1 VKLPSRQPSPSAPLL
16 RRQELAFLP
25 AALELQ
31 ATPPSPL
38 GRKLLWS
45 LLLLLAT
52 VLGWSVWARI
62 DIVTTAPGQVIPS
75 GRVKLVQPFEPGVV
89 AAIHVRDGDRVE
101 QGQLLVELDSTEP
114 GALLRQVEDE
124 LDATRQQLER
134 LARLRRSLESG
145 GRDEGE
151 RAGLGRA
158 QAALLV
164 HERDEHRA
172 RLARL
177 AGERRQ
183 REAELETVAARLA
196 GLRDVLAL
204 VTRRSTA
211 HAQLATVG
219 HVATEAWLKVEQER
233 RSLEAELGALEG
245 NRRSLATA
253 LVTLDRTRDAYLAE
267 RLREVTDAQVTATRQ
282 LATLEQ
288 EQARAEARLARHR
301 LTAPVSGRVQQ
312 LAVHTLGGV
321 VTPAQELLRIVP
333 DDGQLEIEAR
343 VLNRDSAEVHAGMPA
358 VVKIDAYPFTRHG
371 TLAAEIVALSA
382 DALADQALGLVY
394 LARVRLAD
402 IAGQGQPNL
411 HLEPGMAV
419 TVEIRTGERRV
430 IELLLNP
437 LVRAMKEAGRER

>member
-1 VKLPSRQPSPSAPLL
+1 VKLPSRQPSPPAPLP

-62 DIVTTAPGQVIPS
+62 DIVVTAPGQVIPS

-101 QGQLLVELDSTEP
+101 QGQLLVELDPTEP

-124 LDATRQQLER
+124 LAATREQLTR
-134 LARLRRSLESG
+134 LAQLRRFIEHSSHDLQDSP
-145 GRDEGE
+145 
-151 RAGLGRA
+151 GLGNA
-158 QAALLV
+158 QAALLA

-172 RLARL
+172 RLARF

-183 REAELETVAARLA
+183 REAELETVAARLD
-196 GLRDVLAL
+196 GQRNVLTL
-204 VTRRSTA
+204 VTQRSTA
-211 HAQLATVG
+211 HEQLAAVG

-233 RSLEAELGALEG
+233 RGMAAELAALEG
-245 NRRSLATA
+245 NQRSLTTA

-282 LATLEQ
+282 LAALEQ
-288 EQARAEARLARHR
+288 ERARAAARLARHR
-301 LTAPVSGRVQQ
+301 LAAPVSGRVQQ

-343 VLNRDSAEVHAGMPA
+343 VLNRDSAEVRAGMPA

-394 LARVRLAD
+394 LARVRLAAV
-402 IAGQGQPNL
+402 AGQGQPNL

>member
-1 VKLPSRQPSPSAPLL
+1 MKLPSRQPALPAPPP

-31 ATPPSPL
+31 ATPPSPI
-38 GRKLLWS
+38 GRALLWS
-45 LLLLLAT
+45 LLLLLAA

-62 DIVTTAPGQVIPS
+62 DIVATATGRVIPS

-101 QGQLLVELDSTEP
+101 QGTLLVELDPTEP
-114 GALLRQVEDE
+114 GAQLRQIEDE
-124 LDATRQQLER
+124 LAATGEQLER
-134 LARLRRSLESG
+134 LVQLRRFIEHG
-145 GRDEGE
+145 DRDMQDSS
-151 RAGLGRA
+151 GLGDA
-158 QAALLV
+158 QAALLA

-172 RLARL
+172 RLARF

-183 REAELETVAARLA
+183 REAELETVTARLT
-196 GLRDVLAL
+196 GLRDVLTL

-211 HAQLATVG
+211 HEQLAAVG

-233 RSLEAELGALEG
+233 RGMAAELAALEG
-245 NRRSLATA
+245 SQRSLATA

-267 RLREVTDAQVTATRQ
+267 RLREVTDAQVVAGRQ
-282 LATLEQ
+282 LATLTQ
-288 EQARAEARLARHR
+288 ERARARARLARHR

-402 IAGQGQPNL
+402 LAANVQPNL